1 MCYIT
6 KKKKSSDK
14 SNTPGDFS
22 FHPNL
27 ELTKFFLFLSW
38 KKELFGFTDTMFP
51 NDWSFWFQSSINTLM
66 LCLRDEKSRG
76 DALHKT
82 NLRCPRTT
90 LLFQIRFLFS
100 IPKTTHKASEGIDYL
115 MFMHVTLEKWGF
127 QMPLI
132 NTLAEENISPK
143 LLTEEPVLPAP
154 TSPQTYRN
162 LHPASIYNG
171 ALDTTLL
178 VYLSYA
184 FDQSKW

>member
-1 MCYIT
+1 MLHNREE
-6 KKKKSSDK
+6 KAVASQ
-14 SNTPGDFS
+14 NTSGNFS

-27 ELTKFFLFLSW
+27 ELTEFFLFFFKV
-38 KKELFGFTDTMFP
+38 KKELFGFTDITFP
-51 NDWSFWFQSSINTLM
+51 NEWSFWLRSSINMLM
-66 LCLRDEKSRG
+66 LYLRDAK
-76 DALHKT
+76 ALHKT

-90 LLFQIRFLFS
+90 LLFQIWFLFS
-100 IPKTTHKASEGIDYL
+100 IPKTTHEASEGTNDL

-127 QMPLI
+127 QMSLI
-132 NTLAEENISPK
+132 NELAEENISPK

-171 ALDTTLL
+171 ALDMTLL